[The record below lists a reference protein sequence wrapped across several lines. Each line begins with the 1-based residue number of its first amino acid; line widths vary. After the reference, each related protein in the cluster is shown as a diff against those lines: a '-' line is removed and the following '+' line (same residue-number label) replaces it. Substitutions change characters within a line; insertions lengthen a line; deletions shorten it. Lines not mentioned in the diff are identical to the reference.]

1 LNVFGLPYAALPGAN
16 RSRHLAREPI
26 DRRLF
31 RREDILINHDYV
43 DLIGD
48 VDGTIHLDLG
58 KFHDA
63 VPITAGWGPDPKS
76 ATAGT
81 LASA

>member
-1 LNVFGLPYAALPGAN
+1 MQPCRVRTGLDTL
-16 RSRHLAREPI
+16 LASQSI
-26 DRRLF
+26 GGYSY